1 VDSAPK
7 SIHGHRAGERHQR
20 LSFGLT
26 RWVKDLPLA
35 NRFYYLSAAKM
46 NSKPVKEAN

>member
-1 VDSAPK
+1 VVVA
-7 SIHGHRAGERHQR
+7 E
-20 LSFGLT
+20 LWWGLT
-26 RWVKDLPLA
+26 PFEARLNHLGYVIPHA